1 MTGLMR
7 DRLQLGLLLG
17 PASVFLAVFFLVPLG
32 IMVATSLLA
41 PGLYGGVEWE
51 FYPHN
56 FGRILGFAD
65 PAFEVFDPVY
75 LEIFFRSLKIAALTV
90 VATLLV
96 CYPAAFCIAMMPDK
110 WRNFCLFLIALPF
123 FSSLIVRLFVW
134 VLILRQTG
142 PVNGVLMSAGLIE
155 RPLELIY
162 TPGAIILGMVYIF
175 VPFMFMPV
183 YASVEKLDWSL
194 VRASQDLGAGPVRTF
209 LRVILPLTAPGIVGG
224 SVIVFIPALGNFVV
238 PAILGGAKVM
248 MLGNLIEQQ
257 FLSARNWPFGSALA
271 MMVMS
276 VMLLAMAGF
285 VVASGRRGS
294 AAAAA
299 AARRQG
305 RSA

>member
-1 MTGLMR
+1 MTGLLR

-17 PASVFLAVFFLVPLG
+17 PASVFLGIFFLMPLG
-32 IMVATSLLA
+32 IMVVTSFLA

-65 PAFEVFDPVY
+65 PAFEEFDPVY
-75 LEIFFRSLKIAALTV
+75 LEIFLHSLRIAAVTV
-90 VATLLV
+90 VATLLI
-96 CYPAAFCIAMMPDK
+96 CYPAAFCIGMMSERWK
-110 WRNFCLFLIALPF
+110 NFCLFLIALPF
-123 FSSLIVRLFVW
+123 FTSLIVRLFVW
-134 VLILRQTG
+134 VLIRRQTG
-142 PVNGVLMSAGLIE
+142 PVNGVLMSLGLIE
-155 RPLELIY
+155 RPLEMIY
-162 TPGAIILGMVYIF
+162 TEGAIVLGLVYIF

-209 LRVILPLTAPGIVGG
+209 LRVILPLTAPGIIGG

-271 MMVMS
+271 MLVMS
-276 VMLLAMAGF
+276 VMLIVMTGF
-285 VVASGRRGS
+285 VLVSSRR
-294 AAAAA
+294 
-299 AARRQG
+299 RR

>member
-1 MTGLMR
+1 MTGLLR

-17 PASVFLAVFFLVPLG
+17 PASVFLGIFFLMPLG
-32 IMVATSLLA
+32 IMVVTSFLA

-65 PAFEVFDPVY
+65 PVFEEFDPVY
-75 LEIFFRSLKIAALTV
+75 LEIFLHSLRIAAVTV
-90 VATLLV
+90 VATLLI
-96 CYPAAFCIAMMPDK
+96 CYPAAFCIGMMSERWK
-110 WRNFCLFLIALPF
+110 NFCLFLIALPF
-123 FSSLIVRLFVW
+123 FTSLIVRLFVW

-142 PVNGVLMSAGLIE
+142 PVNGVLMSLGLIE
-155 RPLELIY
+155 RPLEMIY
-162 TPGAIILGMVYIF
+162 TEGAIVLGLVYIF

-209 LRVILPLTAPGIVGG
+209 LRVILPLTAPGIIGG

-271 MMVMS
+271 MLVMS
-276 VMLLAMAGF
+276 VMLIVMTGF
-285 VVASGRRGS
+285 VLVSSRR
-294 AAAAA
+294 
-299 AARRQG
+299 RR